1 LFLYIFWWLLLFVEG
16 MYRMRK
22 TAIGPPP
29 KTYSIGKKSRVVYS
43 DTDESDTELGP
54 VFIRK
59 THHKPNVKETSS
71 VIHSETSAAKEYAKR
86 GIKYPGGQKK
96 TRRARK
102 SRRQTKRR

>member
-1 LFLYIFWWLLLFVEG
+1 

-29 KTYSIGKKSRVVYS
+29 KTYSIGKKSGVVYS

-71 VIHSETSAAKEYAKR
+71 VIHSETSAAKEYAKQ

-96 TRRARK
+96 TRRARR
-102 SRRQTKRR
+102 SRRQTKRRQQIKNK